1 MKVTLSS
8 VRKLHVQLSK
18 TSLKLI
24 QQTMRDNDMGLKD
37 AYEKCNNAYVK
48 KYGCPMPK
56 PY

>member
-8 VRKLHVQLSK
+8 VRKLDVQLQDFSYQ
-18 TSLKLI
+18 LI

-48 KYGCPMPK
+48 KYGYPMPK